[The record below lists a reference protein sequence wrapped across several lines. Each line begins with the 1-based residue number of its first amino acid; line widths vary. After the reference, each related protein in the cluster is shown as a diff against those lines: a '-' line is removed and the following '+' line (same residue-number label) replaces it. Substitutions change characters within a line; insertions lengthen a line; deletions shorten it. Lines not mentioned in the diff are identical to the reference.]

1 VIRFRPAAV
10 PYKGGAVAPPARF
23 VKIVTHIG
31 RQAHAGQGRPALGE
45 APSDA
50 ELVRAARAGVEWA
63 QEGLFRR
70 YVGMADRLAFRL
82 APRDHEAD
90 DIVQDAFAEAF
101 HRLDRLQEPAAF
113 GGWLRTI
120 VVRTAARAIRRERL
134 RRRLGMSTAAPVDP
148 SELVGQGTAP
158 DLAVELRGLY
168 ARIGAL
174 PAQARIALIL
184 RRVEGR
190 TIPETA
196 KEMGVSEGTVKRRL
210 RQAEQALRDAVRK
223 GAR

>member
-1 VIRFRPAAV
+1 MLPV
-10 PYKGGAVAPPARF
+10 RF

-31 RQAHAGQGRPALGE
+31 RHVHADPGRSELGE

-50 ELVRAARAGVEWA
+50 ELVCAAREGVEWA

-90 DIVQDAFAEAF
+90 DIVQDAFTEAF
-101 HRLDRLQEPAAF
+101 HRLDCLQEPAAF

-134 RRRLGMSTAAPVDP
+134 RRRLGLSTAAPVDP
-148 SELVGQGTAP
+148 ADLVGQATPP
-158 DLAVELRGLY
+158 DLAVELRGMY

-174 PAQARIALIL
+174 PAQARVALIL

-190 TIPETA
+190 TIPEAA

-210 RQAEQALRDAVRK
+210 RQAERALRDAVRK